1 MGVCGPRI
9 ARGVLKCVKTDGP
22 RYQLGCGDRNCHSQ
36 PAARIIS
43 VTDPAVGSAPRACFC
58 RYHLVGS
65 CDGFEQEFLSEQ

>member
-43 VTDPAVGSAPRACFC
+43 VTDPGGRLGAQGVLLSLAPR
-58 RYHLVGS
+58 RPL
-65 CDGFEQEFLSEQ
+65 